1 MENLK
6 ELWLKIIDS
15 LKAKFTEENVNLWLL
30 PLELYRKGGS
40 EFVLE
45 VPNKFFKNWVQENCA
60 EDIKSAIAGMY
71 GFSADPDNNRED
83 VKLEY
88 IELQNLSS
96 LSSAKSSDDKNT
108 GNIYK
113 EKPGDLKNENRI
125 SDNYYSPQPNTTYN
139 HLAEKITTAD
149 VKEKEISSYNNNDNG
164 DGKISQQKEENKES
178 TAFNPKLT
186 FSKFITGKQNQFA
199 YSGAWAV
206 ANDPGK
212 QYNPLFIWGGVG
224 LGKTHLLHAIGNRIR
239 EVHPE
244 ISTLYV
250 QTKTFINDFIDS
262 IRFST
267 PQTFRNKYSNVGCL
281 LIDDIQFLVGKP
293 SCQEEFFYTF
303 NAIYDSKKQ
312 IVLTSDKPPK
322 DIEGLEER
330 LISRFVWGLVVP
342 IDPPDLETRIA
353 ILRSKADEERVYVPE
368 DVIVYLAS
376 EIQNNIRVLE
386 GALTK
391 VVANAALL
399 GTPLTVDT
407 AKKILQDIIVKDR
420 ETKPITIEKIQRAV
434 AEHYN
439 IKFSDMKSRKRT
451 EALALPR
458 QIAMYLARELT
469 NEPYAVIGEDF
480 GGKDHSTI
488 IYAINKIKSMVTSD
502 PFFSAEI
509 NKIIKKI
516 NYD

>member
-6 ELWLKIIDS
+6 ELWQKIIDY
-15 LKAKFTEENVNLWLL
+15 LKGKFPQDTVDLWLS
-30 PLELYRKGGS
+30 PLELHHKNGTI
-40 EFVLE
+40 FALE
-45 VPNKFFKNWVQENCA
+45 VPNKFFKKWLEENG
-60 EDIKSAIAGMY
+60 EIMEEIKSFITKSF
-71 GFSADPDNNRED
+71 GFNASNEITI
-83 VKLEY
+83 EY
-88 IELQNLSS
+88 IELQNIPPIFTHTSS
-96 LSSAKSSDDKNT
+96 VLEPREDKNSIT
-108 GNIYK
+108 IKEAGNAA
-113 EKPGDLKNENRI
+113 
-125 SDNYYSPQPNTTYN
+125 T
-139 HLAEKITTAD
+139 ITI
-149 VKEKEISSYNNNDNG
+149 ENNNSLPTPSILE
-164 DGKISQQKEENKES
+164 GKFPNEEFNKNASEAV
-178 TAFNPKLT
+178 TIFNPKLN
-186 FSKFITGKQNQFA
+186 FSRFIVGKQNQFA

-224 LGKTHLLHAIGNRIR
+224 LGKTHLLHAIGNKIK
-239 EVHPE
+239 EKYPAMSV
-244 ISTLYV
+244 LYV

-262 IRFST
+262 IRFSS
-267 PQTFRNKYSNVGCL
+267 PATFRNKYSNVGCL

-330 LISRFVWGLVVP
+330 LISRFAWGLVVP

-353 ILRSKADEERVYVPE
+353 ILRSKAEEERVSVPE
-368 DVIVYLAS
+368 DVILYLAN
-376 EIQNNIRVLE
+376 EIKNNIRILE

-399 GTPLTVDT
+399 GTPLTIDT
-407 AKKILQDIIVKDR
+407 AKNILKDVITKER
-420 ETKPITIEKIQRAV
+420 ETKPITVEKIQKVV

-439 IKFSDMKSRKRT
+439 IKFSDMKSKKRT
-451 EALALPR
+451 EALSLPR
-458 QIAMYLARELT
+458 QIAMYLARTLT
-469 NEPYAVIGEDF
+469 EEPYAVIGEDF

-488 IYAINKIKSMVTSD
+488 VYAINKIKTKVQED
-502 PFFSAEI
+502 PFFNAEI

-516 NYD
+516 EYD